1 MEKLS
6 EELRASE
13 VVGTKDVNLG
23 ITYVGKIMRKS
34 NKSKRLRADPWE
46 IALHVT

>member
-6 EELRASE
+6 EESRASKD
-13 VVGTKDVNLG
+13 VRTKDVNLG

-34 NKSKRLRADPWE
+34 SKSKRLRADPWE
-46 IALHVT
+46 IALIVA